1 MIATGLIVLDLAVI
15 WFVCRRLRA
24 SHKLPSALEWQQ
36 VMHELQR
43 ANGRYHVPK
52 RRW

>member
-1 MIATGLIVLDLAVI
+1 MISLGLIALDLAVI

-24 SHKLPSALEWQQ
+24 NHRIPSPLEWQQ
-36 VMHELQR
+36 VMHELHR
-43 ANGRYHVPK
+43 SNSTYHVPG